1 MNKAAV
7 FIPVF
12 HAYIP
17 LGHEGSIEER
27 FLFEYLAEALYPLL
41 RVFEG
46 LENEAIDYGF
56 TLSISPILAGMLEN
70 PAIMMRFEDYLD
82 WRIAVAEAVVFE
94 DSGKSHLL
102 SYYLNKFK
110 DLKYWHAE
118 RYRYQPLKAIFSLA
132 ALGHL
137 EVIFSNA
144 GNAVLPMIEGVKS
157 AVAAEIRVS
166 LSEFKHFSEGA
177 DMQGIWLTERAYSKG
192 VEEILVG
199 EGLEYCFVDESAL
212 KTSGAP
218 VINGCA
224 KPVVLE
230 NGLVA
235 LAINNKFGKKISL
248 GNMAYCYDQNY
259 AKTGAK
265 NIEVLAGELLP
276 AKLATDGISKN
287 YLGVDL
293 YTNGGGEYSPDIARD
308 IADNHAAHYLS
319 VLCDEVNRHKVD
331 DGIVVVAIDH
341 ESVGTAWKELPV
353 FIDMLL
359 RKMRFD
365 QDIIKA
371 STPTRYL
378 SVGREFQLVSI
389 ADSSSSSGGVFEE
402 FYAKER
408 EKYLPELHL
417 AAKKLESDSLPN
429 NRVVDQMARELILAQ
444 GCEWR
449 FYAMK
454 GIDEEYP
461 SERQR
466 KRLARFAACEQ
477 MLHTDID
484 YDLLSAIEQ
493 RCAVLSTAGAASF
506 NI

>member
-1 MNKAAV
+1 MDKTAA

-46 LENEAIDYGF
+46 LENEGIDYGF
-56 TLSISPILAGMLEN
+56 TLCISPILAGMLEN
-70 PAIMMRFEDYLD
+70 PTIMMRFEDYLD
-82 WRIAVAEAVVFE
+82 WRITVADAVLFE
-94 DSGKSHLL
+94 DSTKSHLL
-102 SYYLNKFK
+102 AHYLNKFK
-110 DLKYWHAE
+110 DLKYWHSD
-118 RYRYQPLKAIFSLA
+118 RYRYQPLKAVFNLA

-144 GNAVLPMIEGVKS
+144 GNAVLPMLEGVKS
-157 AVAAEIRVS
+157 AVSAEISVS
-166 LSEFKHFSEGA
+166 VSEFKHFSEGA
-177 DMQGIWLTERAYSKG
+177 EMRGLWLTERAYSKG
-192 VEEILVG
+192 VEDILAN
-199 EGLEYCFVDESAL
+199 EGLEYFFVDESAL
-212 KTSGAP
+212 RTSDIP
-218 VINGCA
+218 VVNGCA

-230 NGLVA
+230 NGLIA
-235 LAINNKFGKKISL
+235 LAINNKFGDKISL

-259 AKTGAK
+259 AKAGAES
-265 NIEVLAGELLP
+265 IDMLAGELLP
-276 AKLATDGISKN
+276 AKLAADGISKH
-287 YLGVDL
+287 YSGIDL
-293 YTNGGGEYSPDIARD
+293 YANGGGEYSPDIAKN
-308 IADNHAAHYLS
+308 IADNHAVHYLS

-331 DGIVVVAIDH
+331 DGVVVVAIDH
-341 ESVGTAWKELPV
+341 ESVGVVWKELPV

-365 QDIIKA
+365 QNIIQA
-371 STPTRYL
+371 STPSRYL
-378 SVGREFQLVSI
+378 SAEREFQLVSI
-389 ADSSSSSGGVFEE
+389 ADSSSSNEGVFAE

-417 AAKKLESDSLPN
+417 AAKRFEGSSFTDI
-429 NRVVDQMARELILAQ
+429 RVSDQMARELMLAQ

-449 FYAMK
+449 FYTMK
-454 GIDEEYP
+454 GIDEGYP

-477 MLHTDID
+477 MLYTDID

-493 RCAVLSTAGAASF
+493 RCAILSTASAANF
-506 NI
+506 NS